1 MRRWSMA
8 VPQPNVPG
16 ATALVIPASPT
27 PPGLAAFR
35 RRHIHHP
42 GAAVPFHVTV
52 AAPFLPLVSL
62 DDEAWARLRRV
73 AAASEPFD
81 FVAGSICCFPT
92 TSVLWLAPNPVAP
105 FEAFAEAVYR
115 AFPRVRPGVGQP
127 TFHLTIGLGRTPD
140 DVAGMLAAF
149 RATFEQRLPFR
160 LRARHLDL
168 YVEADGSYRRR
179 ARLVLGRSERE
190 GPVGRGVAG

>member
-1 MRRWSMA
+1 MA
-8 VPQPNVPG
+8 VPQPNADG

-27 PPGLAAFR
+27 PAGLAAFR

-42 GAAVPFHVTV
+42 GAVVPFHVTL
-52 AAPFLPLVSL
+52 AAPFLPLASL

-73 AAASEPFD
+73 AATTDPFD

-92 TSVLWLAPNPVAP
+92 TAVLWLAPSPIAP
-105 FEAFAEAVYR
+105 FEAVAGAVHR
-115 AFPRVRPGVGQP
+115 AFPSVRPDVGQP

-140 DVAGMLAAF
+140 DLADMLAAF
-149 RATFEQRLPFR
+149 RAAFERRLPFR

-168 YVEADGSYRRR
+168 YVEADGGYRRL
-179 ARLVLGRSERE
+179 ARFALGPRVTPGS
-190 GPVGRGVAG
+190 GRQ